1 MTTTTNPERAAVL
14 EHVRAA
20 AATAVAAGDTWPDV
34 LADLLSD
41 IDATWQESAE
51 VCADIAWQ
59 ARATGTSALL
69 VLRPEQITDPV
80 SDPVIARAHR
90 HLYLAGL
97 RYDFRCPSIEALF
110 DRMPPAVVHHLDV
123 YSRALWAFALLGQS
137 RTGGFAV
144 MDQVLD
150 GADDH
155 PKVLQVLL
163 HGLWLGHRLPDREER
178 MLRLLDRP
186 PFADR
191 TDPVALFREAAALRG
206 LGNYRKALD
215 IIDRALDL
223 LPPGDPSVHADF
235 VRERSLITAAGDWAR
250 LARISDASVQR

>member
-1 MTTTTNPERAAVL
+1 MTTTTIPARSAAL
-14 EHVRAA
+14 DRIRAA
-20 AATAVAAGDTWPDV
+20 AAASLASGAGWPDV
-34 LADLLSD
+34 LAGLLGD

-51 VCADIAWQ
+51 VCSDIAWQ

-69 VLRPEQITDPV
+69 AVRAEQITDPV
-80 SDPVIARAHR
+80 ADPVIARAHR
-90 HLYLAGL
+90 HLYLVGL

-110 DRMPPAVVHHLDV
+110 ELMPPEVVGRLDV

-137 RTGGFAV
+137 RTDGFEM
-144 MDQVLD
+144 MDRVLVD
-150 GADDH
+150 AGDH

-163 HGLWLGHRLPDREER
+163 HRLWLGHRLPGREER
-178 MLRLLDRP
+178 MLGLLDRP

-215 IIDRALDL
+215 VIDRALDL
-223 LPPGDPSVHADF
+223 LPPGDPAVHADF
-235 VRERSLITAAGDWAR
+235 VRERSLITAADDWAR
-250 LARISDASVQR
+250 LARPCRAEAR